1 MIRYPLAR
9 YHQMTGALRLVL
21 SQEEEAL
28 LGPEWSACQTDVRY
42 PANPKPIIDKPVSP
56 PIFSIE
62 IPEAK

>member
-1 MIRYPLAR
+1 MRYPLAR
-9 YHQMTGALRLVL
+9 YHQTSGAFRLVL

-42 PANPKPIIDKPVSP
+42 PANPLPIIDKPVQA